1 LKTTVR
7 GSDERNYMLF
17 SCKVKW
23 IAAAITLLG
32 ALATAL
38 MFDPLNIWLLN
49 AGTVLF
55 LWWGFLIQDKAM
67 ITVNAGLLSIYM
79 FGLWIRL

>member
-1 LKTTVR
+1 
-7 GSDERNYMLF
+7 MLF
-17 SCKVKW
+17 PCKVKW
-23 IAAAITLLG
+23 IATVVTLIG

-49 AGTVLF
+49 IGAALF
-55 LWWGFLIQDKAM
+55 LWWGFLIKDKAM

-79 FGLWIRL
+79 IGLLVRI